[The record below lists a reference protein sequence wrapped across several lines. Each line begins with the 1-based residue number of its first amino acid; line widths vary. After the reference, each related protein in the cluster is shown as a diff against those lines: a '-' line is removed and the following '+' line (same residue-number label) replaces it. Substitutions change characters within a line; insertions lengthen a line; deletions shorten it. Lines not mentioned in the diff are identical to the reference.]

1 MRRTPLLIA
10 ACLSLLA
17 SAAVA
22 APREDAKLADFAQR
36 VFATKSFKHKV
47 SACFVRSYD
56 DAHLARHQGQTVT
69 AMKMLVT
76 AEKLAEDEEL
86 SYSYDLGMSFR
97 DRKGDYISNY
107 DCGHARLSDGRRGHV
122 EVSCHDGCEEG
133 GVAIALG
140 PDKKSITVKVI
151 DVGLSPADKPGDQS
165 AWFSFR
171 GGAEDRVFRLDRVDM
186 ENCKSLM
193 KDDDKESDEVAA
205 AEPE

>member
-1 MRRTPLLIA
+1 MRMTPILIV
-10 ACLSLLA
+10 ACLGFLA

-36 VFATKSFKHKV
+36 MFATKPFKHKV
-47 SACFVRSYD
+47 SACFVRTYD

-69 AMKMLVT
+69 AMKMLVA
-76 AEKLAEDEEL
+76 AEKLAEDGEL
-86 SYSYDLGMSFR
+86 SYSYDIGVTFR

-107 DCGHARLSDGRRGHV
+107 DCGHARLSDGPRGHA

-133 GVAIALG
+133 GVTIALA
-140 PDKKSITVKVI
+140 PDKKAITVKVL
-151 DVGLSPADKPGDQS
+151 DVGLSPADRPRDQN
-165 AWFSFR
+165 AWFSFH
-171 GGAEDRVFRLDRVDM
+171 GGPEDRVFRLDRVDM

-193 KDDDKESDEVAA
+193 EHGDEVAA